1 MRIPSKKPHIRCVE
15 IQSENHLMKN
25 STNSALIAGAA
36 LAVLTS
42 VAAAKPNDQL
52 RISADASASQKSS
65 FNAWVQGAEISGR
78 KDKCFG
84 IALSAENDCAAG
96 PGTSCQGTS
105 TIDFQGNAWT
115 YAPKGTCEHI
125 LTPEGPASKSALERN
140 MK

>member
-1 MRIPSKKPHIRCVE
+1 MKK
-15 IQSENHLMKN
+15 
-25 STNSALIAGAA
+25 STNTALIAGAA

-42 VAAAKPNDQL
+42 VATAKPNDQL
-52 RISADASASQKSS
+52 RISENASASAKQS
-65 FNAWVQGAEISGR
+65 FNSWVQGASISGR

-84 IALSAENDCAAG
+84 IALAAENDCAAG

-125 LTPEGPASKSALERN
+125 VTPHGPASKSALSRN
-140 MK
+140 R

>member
-1 MRIPSKKPHIRCVE
+1 MKKT
-15 IQSENHLMKN
+15 
-25 STNSALIAGAA
+25 TNSALVAGAA

-52 RISADASASQKSS
+52 RISADASASQKAS
-65 FNAWVQGAEISGR
+65 FNAWVQGAAISGR

-84 IALSAENDCAAG
+84 IALTAENDCAAG

-105 TIDFQGNAWT
+105 TSDFQGNAWT

-125 LTPEGPASKSALERN
+125 QTPVGPASKSAIKR
-140 MK
+140 

>member
-1 MRIPSKKPHIRCVE
+1 MKK
-15 IQSENHLMKN
+15 
-25 STNSALIAGAA
+25 STNSALVAGAA

-52 RISADASASQKSS
+52 RISADATDAQKQS

-84 IALSAENDCAAG
+84 IALAAENDCAAG

-105 TIDFQGNAWT
+105 TVDFQGNAWT

-125 LTPEGPASKSALERN
+125 LTPEGPASKTELDRN
-140 MK
+140 LPK

>member
-1 MRIPSKKPHIRCVE
+1 MKK
-15 IQSENHLMKN
+15 

-42 VAAAKPNDQL
+42 VSTAKPNDQL
-52 RISADASASQKSS
+52 RISADASAAQKQS
-65 FNAWVQGAEISGR
+65 FNAWVQGAAISGR

-84 IALSAENDCAAG
+84 IALAAENDCAAG

-105 TIDFQGNAWT
+105 TKHFQGNAWT

-125 LTPEGPASKSALERN
+125 LTPAGPASKSALDRN
-140 MK
+140 V